1 MPTRPLQLR
10 AGLLCLV
17 SALAFGPL
25 HAQTSQTLIVKRDT
39 DLRQNPADNSTTVT
53 RLSAQTA
60 ATGTG
65 ERQGGWTRI
74 RLGNG
79 TTGWVRLFEVSLT
92 SSAPATGASAA
103 PSAAAGSATPNFL
116 RGLGSMFAPGPKPV
130 ATSTLGIRGL
140 DANDLASA
148 QPNPAAVAQGERL
161 RTSASD
167 AQQFAQRAGLQ
178 ARTVDDLPDGRTA
191 ATPSQTAPSQ

>member
-25 HAQTSQTLIVKRDT
+25 HAQTSQPLIVKRDT
-39 DLRQNPADNSTTVT
+39 DLRQNPSADSTAVT

-92 SSAPATGASAA
+92 SSAPATAAASA
-103 PSAAAGSATPNFL
+103 PAGAATPNFL

-161 RTSASD
+161 RSSAHD

-178 ARTVDDLPDGRTA
+178 ARAVDDLPDGRTA
-191 ATPSQTAPSQ
+191 AAPSQNAPSQ

>member
-17 SALAFGPL
+17 SVLAFGPL
-25 HAQTSQTLIVKRDT
+25 HAQTSQSLIVKRDT
-39 DLRQNPADNSTTVT
+39 DLRQNPDADSTAVT
-53 RLSAQTA
+53 RLSAHTA

-92 SSAPATGASAA
+92 SSAPATAAAS
-103 PSAAAGSATPNFL
+103 PSAPAGAATPNFL
-116 RGLGSMFAPGPKPV
+116 RGLGSMFAPAPKPV

-148 QPNPAAVAQGERL
+148 QPNPAAVVQGERL
-161 RTSASD
+161 RSSAHD

-178 ARTVDDLPDGRTA
+178 ARAVDDLPDGRTA
-191 ATPSQTAPSQ
+191 AAPSQNAPSQ

>member
-25 HAQTSQTLIVKRDT
+25 HAQTSQPLIVKRDT
-39 DLRQNPADNSTTVT
+39 DLRQNPAPDSTAVT
-53 RLSAQTA
+53 RLSAHTA

-92 SSAPATGASAA
+92 SSAPATAAAS
-103 PSAAAGSATPNFL
+103 PSAPAGAATPNFL
-116 RGLGSMFAPGPKPV
+116 RGLGSMFAPAPKPV

-161 RTSASD
+161 RSSAHD

-178 ARTVDDLPDGRTA
+178 ARAVDDLPDGRTA
-191 ATPSQTAPSQ
+191 AAPSQNAPSQ